1 MEPTTPGFWGKPA
14 SLFMPSSGTVGGGA
28 GGTVCACALLGIFFR
43 SLVTLCS
50 LQTGVQRPAGDG
62 GGAGWLAWK
71 LLSGMGGG
79 VRHQVKA
86 HYNLDTN

>member
-1 MEPTTPGFWGKPA
+1 MW
-14 SLFMPSSGTVGGGA
+14 GGA

-50 LQTGVQRPAGDG
+50 LQTGVLRPAGDG

-71 LLSGMGGG
+71 LLSGMGVVSGI
-79 VRHQVKA
+79 R
-86 HYNLDTN
+86 